1 MKTARDLTGFRQGML
16 VVEGRS
22 PIKHRRVIW
31 SCRCD
36 CGRVVDVRA
45 GELRAGQKSC
55 GCARA
60 TFIAETKRA
69 HGEAAGEKSPEYRTW
84 KAMRERCRSPN
95 HAMFANY
102 GGRGIAVCERWDDFA
117 AFLAD
122 MGRKP
127 SPQHSIDR
135 IDNDGNYEPG
145 NCRWAS
151 AEEQSRNRRNVY
163 AITIGGKTAT
173 LTEWCS
179 VYGTNPAAA
188 LRRISRGA
196 TPEAAVSTPLRHR

>member
-1 MKTARDLTGFRQGML
+1 ML

-36 CGRVVDVRA
+36 CGRTLDVHA

-60 TFIAETKRA
+60 AFIAAAKRE
-69 HGEAAGEKSPEYRTW
+69 HGETGELTTPEYRTW
-84 KAMRERCRSPN
+84 KAMRERCNSPN

-102 GGRGIAVCERWDDFA
+102 GGRGITVCERWESFA
-117 AFLAD
+117 AFLED

-127 SPQHSIDR
+127 SPTHSIDR
-135 IDNDGNYEPG
+135 IDNSRGYEPS
-145 NCRWAS
+145 NCRWAT

-163 AITIGGKTAT
+163 SITIDGKTAS
-173 LTEWCS
+173 LAEWCA
-179 VYGTNPAAA
+179 VTGVNAAAA
-188 LRRISRGA
+188 LRRISRGM
-196 TPEAAVSTPLRHR
+196 TPEAAVTTPLRQR

>member
-1 MKTARDLTGFRQGML
+1 ML
-16 VVEGRS
+16 VVTGRS
-22 PIKHRRVIW
+22 PIKHRRVFW

-36 CGRVVDVRA
+36 CGRTLDVVA

-60 TFIAETKRA
+60 AFIADAKRE
-69 HGEAAGEKSPEYRTW
+69 HGETGARTTPEYRTW
-84 KAMRERCRSPN
+84 KAMRERCHSPN

-102 GGRGIAVCERWDDFA
+102 GARGITVCERWGCFEN
-117 AFLAD
+117 FLAD

-127 SPQHSIDR
+127 SPTHSIDR
-135 IDNDGNYEPG
+135 INNDGNYEPG
-145 NCRWAS
+145 NCRWAT

-163 AITIGGKTAT
+163 AITIDGKTAT
-173 LTEWCS
+173 LGEWCA
-179 VYGTNPAAA
+179 VYGVSPATA

-196 TPEAAVSTPLRHR
+196 TPEAAVSTPLRHS